1 VEIVWRIPARF
12 EELSAIRRA
21 VRAQLAAA
29 GGDDESVRLGEL
41 AAGEI
46 VGNAI
51 DHGSGAEVDVDLTV
65 ASGTAILTVINEG
78 SAFTPVDVHLP
89 RMHHQERGR
98 GIAILRAFGCDVQVD
113 CPAHG
118 RCRVRVELPLH
129 RGRPAPG

>member
-1 VEIVWRIPARF
+1 VWRIPARF

-29 GGDDESVRLGEL
+29 GGDDEAVGLAEL

-51 DHGSGAEVDVDLTV
+51 DHGNGHEVEVDLTV
-65 ASGTAILTVINEG
+65 ATGKAVLVVTNEG
-78 SAFTPVDVHLP
+78 PAFTPVDVHLP
-89 RMHHQERGR
+89 AMHHQERGR
-98 GIAILRAFGCDVQVD
+98 GIAILRAFGCAVEVD
-113 CPAHG
+113 CPDHG

-129 RGRPAPG
+129 RGSSATR